1 MTNIKFWLKGARLYT
16 LPIGIVPVVMAISIF
31 ARYLFSGQILV
42 KTYNVENF
50 ALQAFLCLCVAVFM
64 QISVNY
70 ANDYCDGLRG
80 LDNQRFKRDVS
91 AENKALCDVSWRLAD
106 AGIKPKSVLY
116 AACISALISC
126 VFGLVIT
133 IRSGIWMFIPLG
145 LICVIAAWFYAG
157 GSHPYGYRGWG
168 ELSAFLFFGPVAF
181 LGTLCA
187 LFYASGF
194 SKDSITASSIEQIV
208 FCVLLSFI
216 PGGFSACLMM
226 INNLR
231 DIESDTQHKKI
242 TAMALLGKR
251 KGSVVFTCVAV
262 LVAILQSSYVLLY
275 LFDSRFIGVFLSINN
290 PHKTVFAL
298 SNILFNKGV
307 FIVSCILL
315 LLVTCMFI
323 KKACSLIYAVIN
335 GNYASAFPLCVQL
348 AMLGA
353 LTFVLS
359 LFACALPH

>member
-1 MTNIKFWLKGARLYT
+1 MTNIKFWIKGARLYT

-42 KTYNVENF
+42 KPYNIENF
-50 ALQAFLCLCVAVFM
+50 VIQSLLCIGVAAFM

-80 LDNQRFKRDVS
+80 LDNQRSKRELS
-91 AENKALCDVSWRLAD
+91 ADGKALCDVSWRLAD

-116 AACISALISC
+116 AVGISALISC
-126 VFGLVIT
+126 IFGLIVT
-133 IRSGIWMFIPLG
+133 IKSGVWLFIPLG
-145 LICVIAAWFYAG
+145 LVCLVAAWFYAG
-157 GSHPYGYRGWG
+157 GSHPYGYCGWG
-168 ELSAFLFFGPVAF
+168 EFSAFLFFGPVAF

-194 SKDSITASSIEQIV
+194 SKDSIALASVSQIA

-231 DIESDTQHKKI
+231 DAESDIRHKKI

-251 KGSVVFTCVAV
+251 KGSVVFSCVV
-262 LVAILQSSYVLLY
+262 GFLVILQSAYVLLY
-275 LFDSRFIGVFLSINN
+275 VFYTRFIGVILNIGN
-290 PHKTVFAL
+290 PYKIVCTL
-298 SNILFNKGV
+298 NSGLLNKGV

-315 LLVTCMFI
+315 LLITYVFI
-323 KKACSLIYAVIN
+323 KKAHLLICAVSNSDYAN
-335 GNYASAFPLCVQL
+335 AFPLCVKL

-359 LFACALPH
+359 IFACSLPH